1 MVKLQ
6 EIQFTRDNNK
16 NIEKK
21 NYRNDRN
28 VSCVSVC
35 VRVNYL
41 LYTAVATVILSYY
54 VCVAASAAASIF

>member
-16 NIEKK
+16 NIKQKK

-35 VRVNYL
+35 VCACELSSVYPGGNCYTEL
-41 LYTAVATVILSYY
+41 L
-54 VCVAASAAASIF
+54 CVAAAASVF